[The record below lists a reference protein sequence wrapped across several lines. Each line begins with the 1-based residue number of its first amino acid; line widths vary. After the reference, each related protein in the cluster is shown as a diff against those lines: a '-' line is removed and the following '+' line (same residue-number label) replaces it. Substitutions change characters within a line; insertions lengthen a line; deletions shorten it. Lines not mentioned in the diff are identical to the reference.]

1 MFFWIISYFS
11 TVVQKSFFFWKL
23 VINFYREGCIQTTT
37 GYVFSV
43 ILDEFVM
50 SIERKEE
57 EALRDI
63 QILKESQ
70 TENEEKQ
77 Q

>member
-1 MFFWIISYFS
+1 M
-11 TVVQKSFFFWKL
+11 QKSFFFWKL